1 MAPMIFED
9 EWPEYFAGAAAFL
22 AFVGAMFMSN
32 VFFSML
38 TIVIL
43 GMLLGRFF
51 YKRRFKEPIL
61 PFVLIISSVALGYM
75 IGTFFV
81 SRLLILLLF
90 LASFTVSY
98 QLHKKKIIKIF
109 KSEDF
114 MK

>member
-1 MAPMIFED
+1 MVDFVFED
-9 EWPEYFAGAAAFL
+9 EWPEYVAGTVVFLSFL
-22 AFVGAMFMSN
+22 AAMFISN
-32 VFFSML
+32 PYFSMV

-43 GMLLGRFF
+43 GLVLGRFF
-51 YKRRFKEPIL
+51 YKRRFNEPIL
-61 PFVLIISSVALGYM
+61 PFVLIISAVAVGYF

-98 QLHKKKIIKIF
+98 QLHKRKIIKIF